1 MKNKTNPKVAT
12 QEKLTRI
19 DLSLLL
25 YEAKNLS
32 AFVKAFAEHS
42 SLAEEGIE
50 FNQDKISGLFEVT
63 HRIYK
68 IVEKVEKCAT
78 GHIDLDGEWNHG

>member
-25 YEAKNLS
+25 YEAKTLS

-50 FNQDKISGLFEVT
+50 FNQDEISGLFDT
-63 HRIYK
+63 MHRIHEL
-68 IVEKVEKCAT
+68 IEKAEKCVT
-78 GHIDLDGEWNHG
+78 GAIAIEWGGNHA